1 MKFNKDIAKDADKVN
16 SQITESGTYICTITR
31 AEDLTSKD
39 KGTKGLGL
47 SIKDEHG
54 ATAPYLDV
62 YYERA
67 DGEPLVGAKTVQAIL
82 GCLKLREAV
91 PSQIQCEK
99 WDKATK
105 GMQKV
110 TVPGFPDL
118 MGKRI
123 GFLFQKELQTN
134 DKTGDDVSRLNI
146 ISVFQPDTMLTV
158 SEVLL
163 SKTTPEILA
172 KQQIYVANNPV
183 KDKRKPLV
191 RAPMPNRAAEP
202 MFDDDSDLPF

>member
-1 MKFNKDIAKDADKVN
+1 MKFNKDIAKDADHMN
-16 SQITESGTYICTITR
+16 SQITEAGTYICTITR

-54 ATAPYLDV
+54 ATAPYLDI
-62 YYERA
+62 YYEKA
-67 DGEPLVGAKTVQAIL
+67 DGEPLVGGKTVQAIL

-91 PSQIQCEK
+91 PGQIQCEK
-99 WDKATK
+99 WSKATK
-105 GMQKV
+105 TIEKF

-118 MGKRI
+118 MGKKI

-146 ISVFQPDTMLTV
+146 IAVFQPDTMLTV
-158 SEVLL
+158 SEILAQ
-163 SKTTPEILA
+163 KTKPEVLA
-172 KQQIYVANNPV
+172 KQQMYVANNPV
-183 KDKRKPLV
+183 KDKRNKQV
-191 RAPMPNRAAEP
+191 RAPMPPRADEP
-202 MFDDDSDLPF
+202 FFDDGLPF

>member
-1 MKFNKDIAKDADKVN
+1 MKFNKDIAKDADRVN
-16 SQITESGTYICTITR
+16 QQITEAGTYICTITR

-62 YYERA
+62 YYEKA

-91 PSQIQCEK
+91 PGSIQCEK
-99 WDKATK
+99 WDKSAK
-105 GMQKV
+105 EMKRV

-158 SEVLL
+158 SEILL
-163 SKTTPEILA
+163 SKTTPEVLA
-172 KQQIYVANNPV
+172 KQQMYVANNPV
-183 KDKRKPLV
+183 KDKRKKQVHAPL
-191 RAPMPNRAAEP
+191 PNRGDDSF
-202 MFDDDSDLPF
+202 FDDDIPFN